1 MFLIAC
7 SNKGTTGGGN
17 GGGLDDIPTAT
28 GTQAETSE
36 LTAYVGEYEGTI
48 GNTVTRKSY
57 NSNPQDFGD
66 NFSLEGLGNTTVE
79 VAITDNKIYYTGMSG
94 DVNSKTQIYK
104 SQSGGSFIASEETTI
119 EGGLTYKSYIR
130 ITFNSATQMSI
141 YLYMGVKMEGGGYN
155 GVYTAE
161 YEGTLTKK

>member
-1 MFLIAC
+1 MFLIGC

-36 LTAYVGEYEGTI
+36 LAAYVGEYEGTI

-66 NFSLEGLGNTTVE
+66 NFSLEGLG
-79 VAITDNKIYYTGMSG
+79 IYYTGMS

-119 EGGLTYKSYIR
+119 EDGLTYKSYIR

-141 YLYMGVKMEGGGYN
+141 YLYMGVKMEGAGYN

>member
-1 MFLIAC
+1 MLFLISC

-17 GGGLDDIPTAT
+17 GGGLGDIPTAT

-36 LTAYVGEYEGTI
+36 LAAYVGEYEGTI

-66 NFSLEGLGNTTVE
+66 NFSLEETGNTTVG
-79 VAITDNKIYYTGMSG
+79 VVITDNKIYYTGMS

-119 EGGLTYKSYIR
+119 EDGLTYKSYIR

-141 YLYMGVKMEGGGYN
+141 YLYMGVKMEGGEYN